1 MRKQDYSLEI
11 KGGDIRNT
19 LLQRLVY
26 IPGALIL
33 AYGRW
38 LSLTA

>member
-1 MRKQDYSLEI
+1 MRKQDYRLPI
-11 KGGDIRNT
+11 KDGDIRNT

-33 AYGRW
+33 VYGCW